1 MSVSTIELYNALIE
15 AGVDKEKAEAASKAV
30 ISREEAEILATKSD
44 INSLRAEM
52 YKGMAV
58 QVLAIIGG
66 VVGLLQFVS

>member
-30 ISREEAEILATKSD
+30 ISREEAKTLATKAD

-52 YKGMAV
+52 YKGMTV
-58 QVLAIIGG
+58 QALAIVGG
-66 VVGLLQFVS
+66 VVGLLQLVN